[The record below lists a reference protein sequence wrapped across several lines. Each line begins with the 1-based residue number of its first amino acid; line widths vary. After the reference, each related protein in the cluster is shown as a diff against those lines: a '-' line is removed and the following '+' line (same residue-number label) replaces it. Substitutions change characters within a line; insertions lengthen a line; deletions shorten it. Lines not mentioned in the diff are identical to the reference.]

1 MRQLRSAQVTQG
13 VERAPARSLFYAMG
27 YTKEELDRP
36 LIGVVSAHSEIVPG
50 HFNLDKITEAV
61 KAGVRMA
68 GGTPIMIPAIGVCD
82 GIAMGHA
89 GMKYSL
95 ASRELIAD
103 SVETMTMAH
112 ALDGLVLVPNCDKIV
127 PGMVMAAVRM
137 NIPAVVCSGGAMMPG
152 LVDNEEVSLSKMFE
166 AVGARK
172 ANMIDDAKLFE
183 YETNTCPGCGS
194 CAGMYTANSMNCL
207 CEAVGIALPGNGTLP
222 NVSSGRMQLAKHA
235 GMAIM
240 ELVERDI
247 KARDI
252 INTRSIYNA
261 VACDMALGCSSNS
274 VLHLLAIANEAGVD
288 LNMDIFN
295 EISAK
300 VPNLCHL
307 APAGSTH
314 ISDLNRAGGIPAV
327 QAELA
332 KKGLLDLDAM
342 TATGKTLG
350 ENIKG
355 AYVKD
360 YDLIRPIDHPY
371 SETGGIAVLWGN
383 IAEDGC
389 VVKRSAVDP
398 EMLCHTGPARVFD
411 SEEDANE
418 AILGGKIHAGDVV
431 VIRYEGPKGGPGMRE
446 MLSPTANIAGMG
458 LDESVAL
465 ITDGRFS
472 GATRGASIGHVSPEA
487 AVGGVIA
494 LVEDGDLVEIDI
506 PARRLEL
513 KVDAETLRERRAR
526 WKAPERHLTGYA
538 RRYAQH
544 VTSGSTGAVFDDM
557 LESEN

>member
-82 GIAMGHA
+82 GIAKGHA

-371 SETGGIAVLWGN
+371 RETGGIAVLWGN

-411 SEEDANE
+411 SEEDAI
-418 AILGGKIHAGDVV
+418 ATIYAGGIHPGDVV

-446 MLSPTANIAGMG
+446 MLNPTSALAGMK
-458 LDESVAL
+458 LDKCVAL

-472 GATRGASIGHVSPEA
+472 GASRGASIGHVSPEA
-487 AVGGVIA
+487 AAGGTFG
-494 LVEDGDLVEIDI
+494 LLQEGDIIEIDI
-506 PARRLEL
+506 PNHKVNAQVSEEEFAARRAAYVAPAP
-513 KVDAETLRERRAR
+513 KVT
-526 WKAPERHLTGYA
+526 TGWLS
-538 RRYAQH
+538 RYAKL
-544 VTSGSTGAVFDDM
+544 VSSANTGAVM
-557 LESEN
+557 K

>member
-1 MRQLRSAQVTQG
+1 MRSDAVKKGIAQ
-13 VERAPARSLFYAMG
+13 APQRSLMRALG
-27 YTKEELDRP
+27 LTEEEMKKP
-36 LIGVVSAHSEIVPG
+36 LVGIVSSYNEIVPG
-50 HFNLDKITEAV
+50 HMNLDKITEAV
-61 KAGVRMA
+61 KMGVAMA
-68 GGTPIMIPAIGVCD
+68 GGTPIVFPAIAVCD
-82 GIAMGHA
+82 GIAMGHI

-95 ASRELIAD
+95 VTRDLIAD
-103 SVETMTMAH
+103 STECMAMAH
-112 ALDGLVLVPNCDKIV
+112 QFDALVCIPNCDKNV
-127 PGMVMAAVRM
+127 PGLLMAAARV
-137 NIPAVVCSGGAMMPG
+137 NVPTVFVSGGPMLAG
-152 LVDNEEVSLSKMFE
+152 HVKGEKRSLSSMFE
-166 AVGARK
+166 AVGSYA
-172 ANMIDDAKLFE
+172 AGTMTEEDVYDFE
-183 YETNTCPGCGS
+183 CNACPTCGS
-194 CAGMYTANSMNCL
+194 CSGMYTANSMNCL

-332 KKGLLDLDAM
+332 KNGLLDLDAM

-411 SEEDANE
+411 SEEDAI
-418 AILGGKIHAGDVV
+418 ATIYAGGIHPGDVV

-446 MLSPTANIAGMG
+446 MLNPTSALAGMK
-458 LDESVAL
+458 LDKCVAL

-472 GATRGASIGHVSPEA
+472 GASRGASIGHVSPEA
-487 AVGGVIA
+487 AAGGTFG
-494 LVEDGDLVEIDI
+494 LLQEGDIIEIDI
-506 PARRLEL
+506 PNHKVNAQVSEEEFAARRAAYVAPAP
-513 KVDAETLRERRAR
+513 KVT
-526 WKAPERHLTGYA
+526 TGWLS
-538 RRYAQH
+538 RYAKL
-544 VTSGSTGAVFDDM
+544 VSSANTGAVM
-557 LESEN
+557 K

>member
-172 ANMIDDAKLFE
+172 ANIIDDAKLFE

-332 KKGLLDLDAM
+332 KNGLLDLDAM

-383 IAEDGC
+383 IVEDGC

-411 SEEDANE
+411 SEEDAI
-418 AILGGKIHAGDVV
+418 ATIYAGGIHPGDVV

-446 MLSPTANIAGMG
+446 MLNPTSALAGMK
-458 LDESVAL
+458 LDKCVAL

-472 GATRGASIGHVSPEA
+472 GASRGASIGHVSPEA
-487 AVGGVIA
+487 AAGGTFG
-494 LVEDGDLVEIDI
+494 LLQEGDIIEIDI
-506 PARRLEL
+506 PNHKVNAQVSEEEFAARRAAYVAPAP
-513 KVDAETLRERRAR
+513 KVT
-526 WKAPERHLTGYA
+526 TGWLS
-538 RRYAQH
+538 RYAKL
-544 VTSGSTGAVFDDM
+544 VSSANTGAVM
-557 LESEN
+557 K